1 MWVRKLPSV
10 LPHFCIALS
19 SPLVVIPLFLGRW
32 GNFYSIDAADRLGQ
46 QRHWGEKKKKKNNL
60 LRLKR
65 LRTETHSKAILGT
78 VICSLISTAHS
89 DLEEAGYADSR
100 CKFETASPAMQAGSV
115 DSAAEP
121 AAMFL
126 SPLYRLWEAF
136 NRLFESL
143 QGVPI
148 VETR

>member
-1 MWVRKLPSV
+1 MGSKTSQCFTAFLYRTKFTASCHTAVLGKVGKLLQHRRSRSTR
-10 LPHFCIALS
+10 AAA
-19 SPLVVIPLFLGRW
+19 PLG
-32 GNFYSIDAADRLGQ
+32 
-46 QRHWGEKKKKKNNL
+46 GEEEKKNNL